1 MIRIKL
7 QILIKRNAEMILE
20 IQMIL
25 LKSLKRVKMK
35 FKYILKVLE
44 INKSC
49 SNKKYILIHFTNQFL
64 KFIQNFKKT
73 PKQDYFVTCY
83 ELRNIISDYY
93 NIANILLL
101 NKTSPI
107 KKETK
112 NFIDAYEFGI
122 LLIKK

>member
-1 MIRIKL
+1 
-7 QILIKRNAEMILE
+7 MILE